1 MENPQAQMP
10 QGQAGPAQ
18 QQGGQDQMMQQIM
31 QFIQQS
37 LQQGAQPVD
46 IAIQLIQQQVQPEMI
61 MQVFVQMG
69 MPEDQAQEAIETAME
84 GGQQQQGTGEEM
96 LEGDASNPDEEA
108 AEEGAQP
115 MDQPGM
121 MPPEMRYG
129 GSARRQLKRYANGA
143 AVDPNQE
150 LQAVM
155 QQVQDMMDQGADA
168 RQVMEQI
175 QAAAQQGQI
184 SPEVATSVL
193 EQLSGMQQATN
204 PQGSDQAMTA
214 QSQDPK
220 AMDPNMAA
228 PEAQMMKFGGN
239 LRKLMTKAYGGDAI
253 PPSID
258 SKNYAQDRTAM
269 FVNSVKNNAFKST
282 LDNEFPSLM
291 GNQMAYG
298 GELPKANNGFDVTK
312 YKTQD
317 EAELAAYRYRASL
330 SPEEQAKFDIGA
342 TLKNWKAP
350 EPTYEPGK
358 NYQYDPATKQFKVVD
373 VPAQNMQGML
383 QPYGYGLNPV
393 AYTNPMNQGLYGNA
407 YAGASPFA
415 RLIAG
420 SGNYYTDPRVTGANL
435 PGGMNAAQFLG
446 NVGGLNGLT
455 TGMTGQIGDQTWKV
469 TGAEKFKEGSIWKG
483 NRRKGVRYN
492 IDWTG
497 SQPPPVAGPQ
507 NQVTQG
513 PQNQPAPPAAT
524 TPAPTGSLSRMTPTG
539 GSGLGAMEQMDEFGL
554 PMATQPA
561 PTVTATPPVLPPPV
575 VPNQGMT
582 STGGSGLGA
591 LEQEGN
597 VQSAPAPVQAPAAV
611 VTPPVSTVTPPAQS
625 TFRSTG
631 SGLGTMEQNMDEF
644 PSLATEPTA
653 VNTANQTLVNP
664 VNTDVINPSSE
675 VNAVDQSQTQQ
686 VPVGMESG
694 IPFNPDYQQTE
705 EYQFQAMTPEQ
716 IAARDAQY
724 APAPAAPVATS
735 PAAVAPPVRS
745 RRGVVT
751 KPVVTNTAPVTP
763 AAPTQ
768 SKGTNPWDQDK
779 SSNWYVP
786 KNDEDGFVEFKKTN
800 PKIPN
805 PNAPRWGKGGT
816 EEQLKAA
823 HLQAIKNAQ
832 TRMATFNSQQQKQ
845 QQFNRN
851 SNANLNSYA
860 NGGGVNP
867 FELNNA
873 IALINRA
880 FGGMIPR
887 ANNGLNLGA
896 EDTDNNN
903 IPDYLQFENLPVN
916 PNQGTIEASNA
927 KKFNV
932 DWNAAGDV
940 YMSGA
945 SKVTNFANKMR
956 AYNPEKD
963 QAKFS
968 ALNRPSETYDQ
979 MKQGLYDQAGNFI
992 PNDIGNQVLNPTN
1005 VYYNNQRQIYAY
1017 GGNLYAMGGEVELDD
1032 NEMEQLA
1039 AAGFKFSR
1047 I

>member
-115 MDQPGM
+115 MDQPGV

-214 QSQDPK
+214 QSQDPQ

-317 EAELAAYRYRASL
+317 EAELAAYRYRAGL

-350 EPTYEPGK
+350 EPTYEAGK

-373 VPAQNMQGML
+373 APAQNMQGMM

-446 NVGGLNGLT
+446 NVGGVNGLT
-455 TGMTGQIGDQTWKV
+455 TGMTGTIGDQTWKV

-497 SQPPPVAGPQ
+497 SQPAPVAGPQ
-507 NQVTQG
+507 NQVT
-513 PQNQPAPPAAT
+513 PAPAGPAPAAT

-686 VPVGMESG
+686 VPVGMEMG
-694 IPFNPDYQQTE
+694 APFNPDYEQPQLYE
-705 EYQFQAMTPEQ
+705 FQAMTPEQ
-716 IAARDAQY
+716 RAARDAQF
-724 APAPAAPVATS
+724 APAPVPAAQVTP
-735 PAAVAPPVRS
+735 PAAVVTPPTRGK
-745 RRGVVT
+745 RRTVT
-751 KPVVTNTAPVTP
+751 NPVVTTPVTP
-763 AAPTQ
+763 PTAQ
-768 SKGTNPWDQDK
+768 TSNNPWDQDK
-779 SSNWYVP
+779 SSNWYAP
-786 KNDEDGFVEFKKTN
+786 KNLDEIYAMKGKQKLDLFDQLDKNWK
-800 PKIPN
+800 
-805 PNAPRWGKGGT
+805 GKGRPT
-816 EEQLKAA
+816 DEFRAQELKKMQDAA
-823 HLQAIKNAQ
+823 RQRQQSYL
-832 TRMATFNSQQQKQ
+832 SQQQKQ
-845 QQFNRN
+845 QQINSR
-851 SNANLNSYA
+851 SNANLNSFAY
-860 NGGGVNP
+860 GGGVDP
-867 FELNNA
+867 VALENA
-873 IALINRA
+873 VALINRA

-887 ANNGLNLGA
+887 ANNGLNLGT

-956 AYNPEKD
+956 AYNPERD